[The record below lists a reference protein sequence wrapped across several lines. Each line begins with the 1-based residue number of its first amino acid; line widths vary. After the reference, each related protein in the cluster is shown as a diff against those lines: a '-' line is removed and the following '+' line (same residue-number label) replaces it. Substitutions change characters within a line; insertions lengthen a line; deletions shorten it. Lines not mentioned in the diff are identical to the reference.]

1 VAATPSREGDQRRWQ
16 PRPLLSLAVRGLALI
31 LPLACALAVNAVIG
45 RALGPPSGPAI
56 VVWVVFILA
65 VSSTTLVLV
74 YRLTRRL
81 LPLAVLLD
89 FSLAFPDSAPSR
101 FAVAR
106 QRPNLKDLQAQLA
119 EAYALGETG
128 APVERAE
135 LIVTLAISLSA
146 HDARTRGHSER
157 VRLLTEMLAD
167 ELHLSGEERDRLRW
181 AALLHDI
188 GKLTVPAEVLNKPG
202 RPDEREW
209 ALLKAH
215 PAAGSQF
222 VRTLLPWLG
231 DDLGGAVEHHHER
244 FDGSGYPH
252 GLGGEA
258 ISHGGRIVAVADSFE
273 VMTAARPYKRPMTPQ
288 AARQELVRC
297 AGSHFDPAVVR
308 AFLGISLGRLW
319 LAVGPSALLAQVPL
333 LARLPEALGRRFYSA
348 VGAASTTSVSAVMV
362 GSLAAAGVFSSSGLI
377 QPVAL
382 SGPSSFGRLLPPF
395 TAAHEVITGNACL
408 RGVIGDRS
416 HLLIDTCAHLSYEF
430 SLTGGSTSRPLAT
443 ADSGL
448 TDGLAVQ
455 GGVYYGMADSSF
467 SDAPSG
473 LYTFDPSTLRRTG
486 LVAAL
491 KLPRGLAADPLSGDL
506 FASDETAGI
515 YRVENPAGGRAR
527 LVLLARGDFDGVAV
541 TPDGQV
547 IYGAAK
553 DQSII
558 GFDRQGRQVFRVS
571 LSGHAPD
578 GIAVVRLGISA
589 GGLDLSGNV
598 FVNSNDG
605 TIERIDTLHGNR
617 VSVVA
622 SGGVRGDYIAV
633 GADGCMYATQNAKLD
648 RLEPCVFA
656 PSNQT

>member
-1 VAATPSREGDQRRWQ
+1 MV
-16 PRPLLSLAVRGLALI
+16 
-31 LPLACALAVNAVIG
+31 LPLACALAVNVVIG
-45 RALGPPSGPAI
+45 RQVGPPSGPAI
-56 VVWVVFILA
+56 VLWVVLILA
-65 VSSTTLVLV
+65 VSSTVLVLV
-74 YRLTRRL
+74 YNLTRRL

-89 FSLAFPDSAPSR
+89 VSLAFPDRAPSR
-101 FAVAR
+101 FALAR
-106 QRPNLKDLQAQLA
+106 RRPNLKDLQAQLA
-119 EAYALGETG
+119 EAHALGQTG

-167 ELHLSGEERDRLRW
+167 ELRLSLDERDRLRW

-188 GKLTVPAEVLNKPG
+188 GKLTVPPEVLNKPG
-202 RPDEREW
+202 PPDEREW

-215 PAAGSQF
+215 PAAGSQL
-222 VRTLLPWLG
+222 VRALLPWLG
-231 DDLGGAVEHHHER
+231 DDLGGAVEHHHEK

-252 GLGGEA
+252 GLGGDS
-258 ISHGGRIVAVADSFE
+258 ISAGGRIVAVADSFE

-297 AGSHFDPAVVR
+297 AGSQFDPDIVR
-308 AFLGISLGRLW
+308 AFVGISLGRLFV
-319 LAVGPSALLAQVPL
+319 AIGPSALLAQAPL

-348 VGAASTTSVSAVMV
+348 VSGASTATASLAMM
-362 GSLAAAGVFSSSGLI
+362 GGLAAAGAFHSSGLI

-382 SGPSSFGRLLPPF
+382 SGPDSFAHLLPPF
-395 TAAHEVITGNACL
+395 TAAHDVVTGNTCV

-416 HLLIDTCAHLSYEF
+416 HIYLDTCTHTTYEF
-430 SLTGGSTSRPLAT
+430 ALTGGSVAHPLAA

-455 GGVYYGMADSSF
+455 NGVYYGMADSSF

-473 LYTFDPSTLRRTG
+473 LYTFDPATLRRTS
-486 LVAAL
+486 LVASL

-515 YRVENPAGGRAR
+515 YRVENPSGHAR
-527 LVLLARGDFDGVAV
+527 LALLARGDFDGVAV
-541 TPDGQV
+541 TPDGQT

-553 DQSII
+553 DQSIA
-558 GFDRQGRQVFRVS
+558 GFDRQGHQVFRVS

-578 GIAVVRLGISA
+578 GIAVVRPGIVA

-605 TIERIDTLHGNR
+605 TIERIDTRNGNR

-648 RLEPCVFA
+648 RLEPCVFS
-656 PSNQT
+656 PSNLSVR